1 MPAYA
6 EMKGQDWSTV
16 SFGKP
21 AAATPAKQADAVK
34 QARREG
40 GAVLTERKHNGGVTN
55 AGLSARALDAE
66 TEELKHQTVSS
77 DLRTAIMKARAAKGL
92 TQKQLAQ
99 SLNLQPAV
107 IAEYERGTAIPNNAV
122 IARIEKAV
130 GARLPR
136 APKK

>member
-1 MPAYA
+1 MPAHA
-6 EMKGQDWSTV
+6 EMKGEQDWATV
-16 SFGKP
+16 TFATKH
-21 AAATPAKQADAVK
+21 AAPAKQADAVK

-40 GAVLTERKHNGGVTN
+40 APVLQERKQNGGRTAV
-55 AGLSARALDAE
+55 GLSARALDAE
-66 TEELKHQTVSS
+66 TEELKHATVPA
-77 DLRTAIMKARAAKGL
+77 DLRTAMMKARAAKGL

-99 SLNLQPAV
+99 QLNMQPAV

-136 APKK
+136 VAKK